1 MERQPGLTIIVKT
14 VTRLII
20 WMIFLY
26 GAYIIFHGHLSPGG
40 GFGGGVIL
48 ALGLLSV
55 LLAYGREFTLRWL
68 NLGFLK
74 SLEASS
80 ILLFLAT
87 GLMGL
92 VLGEV
97 FLFNFLAKGTLFSL
111 WSSGFI
117 PLLNILIGLKVGL
130 SLFLV
135 VVALAEFDL
144 EKGAEE

>member
-1 MERQPGLTIIVKT
+1 MDKQPGLTIIVKT

-55 LLAYGREFTLRWL
+55 LLAYGRDFTLRWL
-68 NLGFLK
+68 NLKFLK

-80 ILLFLAT
+80 ITLFLAA
-87 GLMGL
+87 GLMGM

-97 FLFNFLAKGTLFSL
+97 FLSNFLAKGTLFSL
-111 WSSGFI
+111 WSSGFLPI
-117 PLLNILIGLKVGL
+117 LNIFIGVKVGM

-135 VVALAEFDL
+135 VLALAEFDV

>member
-1 MERQPGLTIIVKT
+1 MDKQPGLTLIVKT
-14 VTRLII
+14 VTRLLV

-26 GAYIIFHGHLSPGG
+26 GTYIIFHGHLSPGG

-48 ALGLLSV
+48 ALGLLSI
-55 LLAYGREFTLRWL
+55 LLAYGRDFTLSWL
-68 NLGFLK
+68 NVRFLK

-80 ILLFLAT
+80 IILFLAA

-117 PLLNILIGLKVGL
+117 PLLNVVIGLKVGL

-135 VVALAEFDL
+135 VLALAEFDL